1 MQWNLLTTRWSS
13 VSSCY
18 LYNTP
23 KPVHRHITM
32 HYSVWRVLWG
42 GENNSFCVWE
52 LFSNCFFSS
61 TALKVRM
68 LQRLKITFIHFLRWR
83 KKKKKQQE
91 EKQWKTNLTKNPH
104 QFRELKK
111 KKSRKKLTFCLFS
124 LCRQFQGEQFS
135 LWWKWNSWILEGF
148 IIGKPKG
155 SRLSLVFPGPGEKP
169 CVLLDRRNRGWEWS
183 RPKGEEG
190 TTRTTTSRLI
200 ALRTRRRYKRRV

>member
-111 KKSRKKLTFCLFS
+111 KKQEKINFLFV
-124 LCRQFQGEQFS
+124 
-135 LWWKWNSWILEGF
+135 F
-148 IIGKPKG
+148 IVPTVPGGAI
-155 SRLSLVFPGPGEKP
+155 FPVMKMK
-169 CVLLDRRNRGWEWS
+169 LLDPGGIHYREAKGLPALSCVPRPRREALCAAGS
-183 RPKGEEG
+183 EE
-190 TTRTTTSRLI
+190 
-200 ALRTRRRYKRRV
+200 